1 MDGDGETPPYCSN
14 NLTESQCD
22 SAPGGVWV
30 DDDSSCH
37 FVNEVDCAN
46 VANYCTGDGC
56 AGVWDIGSA
65 GDCVVAGD
73 GVCSQIDIDNGVLQG
88 EAELADLD
96 AGYFE
101 SVDCYCG
108 NGSEDQGE
116 SLETCLEDFAWCGDG
131 VCSSSV
137 GEKSSNCADCSCG
150 DGVCDQDEGFGLVIA
165 YCGSDCCGDG
175 EESYYE
181 TSNPEECSEDL
192 SIERSAPI
200 IYSLESNYPNPF
212 NPITN
217 IRYSV
222 ASPGNVKVTIYDS
235 LGRLVHQLVDGYH
248 SPGVMYEVQWDAD
261 NQSKIPVS
269 TGIYFYEMISGDYVE
284 RKKMT
289 IIK

>member
-1 MDGDGETPPYCSN
+1 TGNTECSEQLFYCLNDNGTSVVASSDAECAAVDGNWVSGDCSLAENGDGICNTEAGEDYTNSQLDCSSACGDGICLVSVGESSDTCAQSSFYCYIEITQTNTDASTESECSSDGGLWTAGDCYCGDGVCDDAEKNLDKDGDGVIDGDFCALDVSCWDVPGDGFCVSLDGDGETPPYCSN

-116 SLETCLEDFAWCGDG
+116 SLETCLEDFA
-131 VCSSSV
+131 
-137 GEKSSNCADCSCG
+137 
-150 DGVCDQDEGFGLVIA
+150 
-165 YCGSDCCGDG
+165 
-175 EESYYE
+175 
-181 TSNPEECSEDL
+181 
-192 SIERSAPI
+192 
-200 IYSLESNYPNPF
+200 
-212 NPITN
+212 
-217 IRYSV
+217 
-222 ASPGNVKVTIYDS
+222 
-235 LGRLVHQLVDGYH
+235 
-248 SPGVMYEVQWDAD
+248 
-261 NQSKIPVS
+261 
-269 TGIYFYEMISGDYVE
+269 
-284 RKKMT
+284 
-289 IIK
+289 